1 MDHVRVDLRKYVVLS
16 IWHNCNSDCSICMLA
31 DVKSDMPVVGFDLY
45 RDYVDKVIQ
54 AGRYESL
61 ILSGAEV
68 TTFEDLEKYVRHAA
82 STSYFKKIQIQT
94 NGRRLSDQKY
104 LQSLVDAGV
113 NEFFVSLHGL
123 EAVHD
128 AVTRVPGS
136 FMETMAGLA
145 NLEDLEVN
153 VITNTVL
160 TRSNLPDIVPLMDR
174 LTSSRISEVHLWN
187 YYPMEDTDT
196 RDLIVSSTDL
206 IGLLG
211 QLLPVISQSGK
222 PLILKSF
229 PQCLSFGQPVYF
241 DSGYPAT
248 IIPDLFWRKFS
259 ESGFG
264 TCTYKERCGDRQCW
278 GLSKAYIRKY
288 GDERELLSP
297 LRKKGQEIRD
307 KS

>member
-1 MDHVRVDLRKYVVLS
+1 MDHVRVDLKKYVVLS

-31 DVKSDMPVVGFDLY
+31 DVKSDMPVVEFDLY
-45 RDYVDKVIQ
+45 RDYIDEIIQ
-54 AGRYESL
+54 TGRYENL

-82 STSYFKKIQIQT
+82 STGYFKKIQIQT
-94 NGRRLSDQKY
+94 NGRRLRDRKY
-104 LQSLVDAGV
+104 IKNLIDAGV
-113 NEFFVSLHGL
+113 SEFFVSIHGL
-123 EAVHD
+123 ETVHD
-128 AVTRVPGS
+128 SVTRVPGS
-136 FMETMAGLA
+136 FRETMAGLA
-145 NLEDLEVN
+145 YLEDFQVN

-174 LTSSRISEVHLWN
+174 LANSHVSEVHLWN
-187 YYPMEDTDT
+187 YYPMEETDT

-206 IGLLG
+206 IGPLG
-211 QLLPVISQSGK
+211 GLLPVIVKSGK

-264 TCTYKERCGDRQCW
+264 TCIYRDRCGDLECW

-297 LRKKGQEIRD
+297 LRKKG
-307 KS
+307 